1 MSRYDILDYIYEIF
15 DTTFP
20 RLGPGNSESTKKALE
35 MALPLLNHEKKS
47 GNLRVLDLGC
57 GNGAQ
62 TMQLAAYVNGNITA
76 IDNHQPFLDEL
87 QRRADREGVSNKIRP
102 CLGDMNNLGMEK
114 ESFDLIWAE
123 GSLYNA
129 GFGKGLKICHD
140 MLVPGGCLGA
150 SEISWLRPDP
160 PEECRE
166 FFAETYPAIVD
177 LESNLDTVRNNGFDI
192 LGHFALPDVVWWESF
207 YNPLEKRLAVLLK
220 QYASDPDWVSVLD
233 IFQHEIEIYRR
244 YSDYFGYIFYV
255 LQRS

>member
-1 MSRYDILDYIYEIF
+1 MSRFDILNYIYVVF
-15 DTTFP
+15 DPTLP
-20 RLGPGNSESTKKALE
+20 RLGPGSSESTKKALD

-62 TMQLAAYVNGNITA
+62 TLQLAKHVNGIISA

-87 QRRADREGVSNKIRP
+87 QRRAEREGGSNKIRP

-129 GFGKGLKICHD
+129 GFGKGLEICHD
-140 MLVPGGCLGA
+140 LLVPGGCLGA
-150 SEISWLRPDP
+150 SEMSWFRPDP

-166 FFAETYPAIVD
+166 YLAEEYHAMVD
-177 LESNLDTVRNNGFDI
+177 AESNLKTISKNGFDI
-192 LGHFALPDVVWWESF
+192 IGHFTLPDVAWLEHY

-220 QYASDPDWVSVLD
+220 QYASDPDWVTVLD
-233 IFQHEIEIYRR
+233 SFQREIEIYRR

-255 LQRS
+255 MQRR